1 MTRVF
6 IALGANL
13 GDPVAQLREASR
25 RLAGHPAVSDPRLSP
40 LYLSDPVGVTDQPR
54 FANAVMELQTHLPP
68 LALLEACQAIE
79 QAMGRVRTRR
89 WGPRTIDLDILF
101 YGELKLQDS
110 RLELPH
116 PRWRDRAFVVRPLHD
131 LAPDLVIA
139 GVSVHEVLG
148 RLDCSDLQ
156 PVG

>member
-13 GDPVAQLREASR
+13 GDPVAQLREAAR
-25 RLAGHPAVSDPRLSP
+25 RLADHPEVSDPRLSP

-54 FANAVMELQTHLPP
+54 FANAVMELQTHQPP

-101 YGELKLQDS
+101 YGELTLQDS

-116 PRWRDRAFVVRPLHD
+116 PRWRERAFVVRPLYD
-131 LAPDLVIA
+131 LAPDLIVA
-139 GVSVHEVLG
+139 GVSVHEILA